1 MINMKDLIKKQTN
14 MIRKESGMNITEAT
28 GKGGDV
34 IVGFSNEMGA
44 LYVSKKGGKSVE
56 LFSADVEKIIKTYK
70 KFKRKLD

>member
-1 MINMKDLIKKQTN
+1 MGDLIKKQGDIIRRKTG
-14 MIRKESGMNITEAT
+14 MIKEAT

-44 LYVSKKGGKSVE
+44 LYVSKGSGKSVE